1 MVFLYM
7 ENFLFDMKENGC
19 TNFEVFVIL
28 LNLLIFVIVIVEFR
42 VYFYT
47 INI

>member
-1 MVFLYM
+1 M

-19 TNFEVFVIL
+19 TNFKVFVIL
-28 LNLLIFVIVIVEFR
+28 LNLLIFVIVEFR
-42 VYFYT
+42 VYFYI